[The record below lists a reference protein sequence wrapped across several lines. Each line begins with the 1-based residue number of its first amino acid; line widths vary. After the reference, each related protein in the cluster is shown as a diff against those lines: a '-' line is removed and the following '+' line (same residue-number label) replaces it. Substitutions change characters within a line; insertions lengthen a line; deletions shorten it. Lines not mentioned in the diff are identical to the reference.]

1 MVRTFSPVVDIQTR
15 QLLWAGYVNG
25 SYVDTFSAVEI
36 AAHFRKTYASDVK

>member
-1 MVRTFSPVVDIQTR
+1 MQ
-15 QLLWAGYVNG
+15 WAGYVNG